1 MVRERESFSILKP
14 FPPIRLVL
22 PAGEAVSQ
30 PPLSATL
37 GQAQINSS
45 EFCKQFNNLSLTE
58 YFPGVLLNVT
68 VFKRTDNTLDIK
80 IRDIFLPFIFF
91 QAMRPKKNRRKRRI
105 IYLETLYDIF
115 QLYKTFGKNP
125 NIESDI
131 NCARTFFGTLKSCRF
146 KIKLLR

>member
-1 MVRERESFSILKP
+1 MVRERESFSNSKL

-22 PAGEAVSQ
+22 PAGETISQ

-45 EFCKQFNNLSLTE
+45 DFCKQFNTLSLIN

-68 VFKRTDNTLDIK
+68 VTKCTDNTLDIK
-80 IRDIFLPFIFF
+80 IRNIFLPFIFF
-91 QAMRPKKNRRKRRI
+91 QAIQVQVKKNRRRRR

-115 QLYKTFGKNP
+115 QLCETFRTVNNRGSK
-125 NIESDI
+125 I
-131 NCARTFFGTLKSCRF
+131 NSARSFFGTLKSCRV
-146 KIKLLR
+146 KVKL